1 MLVMHRYKRE
11 SITQDPLF
19 GNARREMGESLIYTP
34 RLIARVE
41 VSAWGDSSS
50 RSVQLQQVITRSV
63 ITTMIMSN
71 IVPESAIEDSPPPR
85 SEAGPSN
92 QKNRIQDSFQDLD
105 LDAFDWNAYEGTYK
119 GQLPLC
125 TT

>member
-1 MLVMHRYKRE
+1 
-11 SITQDPLF
+11 
-19 GNARREMGESLIYTP
+19 MGESLIYTP

-71 IVPESAIEDSPPPR
+71 IVPESAIEDSPPPI

-92 QKNRIQDSFQDLD
+92 QKNRIQDSFQDFD